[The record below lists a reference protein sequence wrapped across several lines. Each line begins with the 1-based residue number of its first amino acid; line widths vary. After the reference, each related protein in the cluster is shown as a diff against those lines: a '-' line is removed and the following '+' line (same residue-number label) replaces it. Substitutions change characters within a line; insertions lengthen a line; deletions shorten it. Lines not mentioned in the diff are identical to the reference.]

1 MFSNDVGCTI
11 CSKFSRVLINL
22 SRVPHFVISRER
34 ERERDI
40 TLVVAVCSYAKVS
53 KP

>member
-1 MFSNDVGCTI
+1 MFSNDVGFTI
-11 CSKFSRVLINL
+11 CSKISRVSINL
-22 SRVPHFVISRER
+22 SRVPHFVISR